1 MSEESRILAA
11 MHDITISIIPDPD
24 ASMDSVNS
32 VLSDRN
38 LHLHHLMQLAADG
51 RCTQEWHYPEDAGS
65 YFTFRL
71 PDISAMFKVWSPNH
85 HIYPREQAEL
95 VDDADQ
101 DELDDEASLVPTD
114 LAGSD

>member
-1 MSEESRILAA
+1 

-51 RCTQEWHYPEDAGS
+51 RCTQEWHYSEGAGS

-71 PDISAMFKVWSPNH
+71 AGISALFKVWPPNH
-85 HIYPREQAEL
+85 DIYPREQAEL